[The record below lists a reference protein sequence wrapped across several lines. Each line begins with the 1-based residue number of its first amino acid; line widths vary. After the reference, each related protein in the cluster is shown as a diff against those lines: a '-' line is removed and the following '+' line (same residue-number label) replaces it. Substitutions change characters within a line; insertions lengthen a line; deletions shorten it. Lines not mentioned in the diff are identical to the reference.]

1 MCSFVSKDPYSGSEY
16 CQTFLTWY
24 YLPVISCGEIPRPR
38 ILLTVS
44 ECPVQGKHFINWYPD
59 VYVNHKNCTINIRW
73 KAGIRTVNVSN
84 PWIWRIFS
92 LRHKLNINNLQKVF
106 RLNIYNDL
114 KNTAPSDKNICT
126 VLVFSNVSTESSII
140 PTWRIT
146 YLQINL
152 TRYIR
157 YLSTAIVE
165 CPASC

>member
-1 MCSFVSKDPYSGSEY
+1 MCSLVDSKDPYSCYEY
-16 CQTFLTWY
+16 CQTFLTCLVLSTRHFLRQVPPPPNSPQY
-24 YLPVISCGEIPRPR
+24 PS
-38 ILLTVS
+38 
-44 ECPVQGKHFINWYPD
+44 VQGEHFINWYPD

-126 VLVFSNVSTESSII
+126 ALVFSNVSTESSII
-140 PTWRIT
+140 PTWRHEESHI
-146 YLQINL
+146 YK
-152 TRYIR
+152 
-157 YLSTAIVE
+157 
-165 CPASC
+165 